1 MAKKLRKPLK
11 EQIEKI
17 AHHSAPLRSF
27 SDAPIPD
34 ALAEHLEAFLSSLQ
48 LDALPEIDLMTQEGA
63 RQAEAY
69 ARELLIRLEGK
80 QQQITKLKTALLS
93 AQPDAA
99 HHQED

>member
-17 AHHSAPLRSF
+17 AHHAAPLRSF
-27 SDAPIPD
+27 GDAPIPD

-69 ARELLIRLEGK
+69 ARELLTVLEGK
-80 QQQITKLKTALLS
+80 QQQITKLKTALVS
-93 AQPDAA
+93 AQPDTA